1 MKNMQIE
8 KWFNTADIKRFYFP
22 GKIFVGKGVF
32 EHAVSICNE
41 AEGSVIIIVDKV
53 FSVKPEIT
61 RAFATLKSKTLGIK
75 VVDGAPIA
83 QDILEI
89 VSSLGTNP
97 TVVLAIGGGSV
108 TDFSKAIVSQ
118 IMYGNFDGIGL
129 GGNIPKV
136 IGPKPLLV
144 SVPTTAG
151 SGAEAS
157 RYYVT
162 YDRNDHHKVFGKNW
176 ELIPDWIML
185 EPGFLESMPENILV
199 SCAFD
204 AFVHLFES
212 MICRYE
218 KSWIGDMFSLN
229 GITQI
234 MGALD
239 RAIYHGERND
249 DVHARLLQSAT
260 IGGVAISNVR
270 TGNMHEAAGA
280 LLELTNLSHPETLF
294 VFFRDVIEQYKH
306 AITEREKLLLAHLR
320 LIPNFEKF
328 ETIDDIIKWWE
339 TIFRK
344 VGLDKKVREEMAACA
359 HPIDKVRE
367 HVFQRVFSDKVW
379 INKEC
384 PIVLDEKA
392 IKQFVDRSFARFG
405 FVSK

>member
-1 MKNMQIE
+1 
-8 KWFNTADIKRFYFP
+8 
-22 GKIFVGKGVF
+22 
-32 EHAVSICNE
+32 
-41 AEGSVIIIVDKV
+41 
-53 FSVKPEIT
+53 
-61 RAFATLKSKTLGIK
+61 
-75 VVDGAPIA
+75 
-83 QDILEI
+83 
-89 VSSLGTNP
+89 
-97 TVVLAIGGGSV
+97 
-108 TDFSKAIVSQ
+108 
-118 IMYGNFDGIGL
+118 
-129 GGNIPKV
+129 
-136 IGPKPLLV
+136 
-144 SVPTTAG
+144 
-151 SGAEAS
+151 
-157 RYYVT
+157 
-162 YDRNDHHKVFGKNW
+162 
-176 ELIPDWIML
+176 ML

-239 RAIYHGERND
+239 RAIHHGERND

-294 VFFRDVIEQYKH
+294 IFFRDVIEQYKH
-306 AITEREKLLLAHLR
+306 AIPEREKLLLAHLR

-339 TIFRK
+339 AIFRK
-344 VGLDKKVREEMAACA
+344 VGLDKKVRVEMTICA
-359 HPIDKVRE
+359 HSIDKVRE

-392 IKQFVDRSFARFG
+392 IKSFIDRSFARFG
-405 FVSK
+405 FVPT